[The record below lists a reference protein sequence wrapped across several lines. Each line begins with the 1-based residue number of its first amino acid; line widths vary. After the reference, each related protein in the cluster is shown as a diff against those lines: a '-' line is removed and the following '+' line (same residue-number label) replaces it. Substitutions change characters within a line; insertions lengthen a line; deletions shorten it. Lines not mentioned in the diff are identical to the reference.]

1 MQATASKVHRVGTVR
16 TVPGN
21 VPIEQSAKCPEV
33 KETMDLDAVRA
44 LGADLFHQHGISDW
58 TLRFDHAKR
67 RAGSCHAE
75 ARTISLSRH
84 LMALYEEPE
93 VRETLLHEIAHALA
107 GPGHGHDAV
116 WRSTALRIGA
126 SGQRLVAP
134 DAPRMP
140 APWLGTCPG
149 GHRHER
155 HRRPA
160 RPASCLQC
168 SPGFHPDFIIAWEHA
183 DGKKELGPAYT
194 RELRVLQRLTGAP
207 RRRRGLR
214 R

>member
-1 MQATASKVHRVGTVR
+1 
-16 TVPGN
+16 
-21 VPIEQSAKCPEV
+21 
-33 KETMDLDAVRA
+33 MDLDAVRA
-44 LGADLFHQHGISDW
+44 LGVDLFGAHEISDW

-67 RAGSCHAE
+67 RAGSCNAE

-84 LMALYEEPE
+84 LMAIYDEPE

-107 GPGHGHDAV
+107 GPQHGHDAV
-116 WRSTALRIGA
+116 WRSIALRIGA
-126 SGQRLVAP
+126 SGQRLVDP
-134 DAPRMP
+134 GAPRLP
-140 APWLGTCPG
+140 APWQGTCPG

-168 SPGFHPDFIIAWEHA
+168 SRSFHPDFIITWEHT
-183 DGKKELGPAYT
+183 DGVKDLSAAYT
-194 RELRVLQRLTGAP
+194 RELRVLQRLAGKP
-207 RRRRGLR
+207 QRRQLR